1 MTRRKTPTG
10 RLSTFRPRY
19 QNIPIRSGEE
29 PARLSDGV
37 KAAILGTLPPH
48 PALPDA
54 PPLDA
59 AIDLVVF
66 DYSILEMRVA
76 AVMAERDPPPPA
88 PEARLPRRRQ
98 ARVRSRGAGPVAA
111 VGHRPAACGSTSP
124 KAPIL
129 PFGGDKGAADE

>member
-37 KAAILGTLPPH
+37 KAAILGTIPPH

-54 PPLDA
+54 PPLDE

-76 AVMAERDPPPPA
+76 AVMAERDPKPTTCARCATCGRRCDPA
-88 PEARLPRRRQ
+88 
-98 ARVRSRGAGPVAA
+98 
-111 VGHRPAACGSTSP
+111 H
-124 KAPIL
+124 
-129 PFGGDKGAADE
+129 GGCLCKWCATCDGGEE

>member
-10 RLSTFRPRY
+10 RFSSFRPRY

-37 KAAILGTLPPH
+37 KAAILGTIPPH

-54 PPLDA
+54 PPLDE

-76 AVMAERDPPPPA
+76 AVMAERDPKPTTPTRPH
-88 PEARLPRRRQ
+88 PRLKH
-98 ARVRSRGAGPVAA
+98 VSLV
-111 VGHRPAACGSTSP
+111 
-124 KAPIL
+124 
-129 PFGGDKGAADE
+129 GDKRSFVRAERGRWPCRAPSSGLRFDKP